1 MTTLELE
8 KRPSGTISEM
18 RFFIEAKRA
27 SIDFYTLEKGC
38 LAGICTVSTK
48 GGWPQLSTDK

>member
-18 RFFIEAKRA
+18 RFLLKLKRA
-27 SIDFYTLEKGC
+27 STEFYILDKGC

>member
-8 KRPSGTISEM
+8 KGPEVFLLKLKG
-18 RFFIEAKRA
+18 A
-27 SIDFYTLEKGC
+27 STDFYTLEKGC